1 MMPNTDSPCKDCTER
16 FIACSDKCPKDARG
30 EFGYKAWKAA
40 YYKQKAA
47 EREYKLQR
55 REEYM
60 RSEQREA
67 DQEKLNRHKNGM
79 KRGAIYGRK

>member
-1 MMPNTDSPCKDCTER
+1 MTPRNCPCKDCPER
-16 FIACSDKCPKDARG
+16 FYACSDKCPKDARG
-30 EFGYKAWKAA
+30 EFGYQAWKAELR
-40 YYKQKAA
+40 KQKAV
-47 EREYKLQR
+47 EREYKLQQ

-67 DQEKLNRHKNGM
+67 DRVQFARYKNGM

>member
-1 MMPNTDSPCKDCTER
+1 MFPKDTPCKDCTER
-16 FIACSDKCPKDARG
+16 FLACSDKCPKDARG
-30 EFGYKAWKAA
+30 EFGYKAWKAQLR
-40 YYKQKAA
+40 KQKSV

-67 DQEKLNRHKNGM
+67 DQEKFKRQKNGM
-79 KRGAIYGRK
+79 KRGYIYGK